1 VSLAPECRIHHW
13 EALRERRELPTGL
26 SALCDVDPTGASHNI
41 VDGIVRSVAQPDEF
55 AAQNVDLWLGR

>member
-1 VSLAPECRIHHW
+1 
-13 EALRERRELPTGL
+13 L